1 MRWQGLGGGVATCV
15 QRIGQGLRDEIRVLA
30 AIDTWLC
37 EHHGIVHHGVT
48 SAGRLAGQVR

>member
-1 MRWQGLGGGVATCV
+1 VRWQGLGGGVATCV